1 MDNKDNIVDINDLKE
16 EKEKTPSLF
25 EGVLSGLGE
34 ANFGDLE
41 DLGALLALP
50 DEQFMLLSGAIL
62 LELEKSL
69 NDVNDRILMIQGM
82 NAAGVKAEDIA
93 VSYLQISQQIDEQ
106 LSNILSRPKRDFLK
120 RMLGMVANAIN
131 ETEGMSKRT
140 IQIPIEICHEN
151 AKIPAYAKVGDAGM
165 DIFALEDIEVKP
177 GETKLIPTGIKVA
190 IPIGYELQVRPKSGR
205 ALKTKLRVA
214 NTPGT
219 IDSGYRDEI
228 GVIIENIEPSI
239 KDITYEFDS
248 HGRPIITSIEHG
260 RPFIIEKGSKFAQLV
275 LSEVPTASFYEVD
288 DVGKIGENRG
298 GGFGSTGVK

>member
-1 MDNKDNIVDINDLKE
+1 MDKNLSNINSNKQ
-16 EKEKTPSLF
+16 PSLF
-25 EGVLSGLGE
+25 DGIVNGLARTNF
-34 ANFGDLE
+34 ANLE
-41 DLGALLALP
+41 DLGALLSLP
-50 DEQFMLLSGAIL
+50 DEEFKIVSSIIL
-62 LELEKSL
+62 MELEKSL
-69 NDVNDRILMIQGM
+69 NNINDKVILVQGM
-82 NAAGVKAEDIA
+82 NAAGIKAEDISM
-93 VSYLQISQQIDEQ
+93 SYFQFSQQIDEQ
-106 LSNILSRPKRDFLK
+106 MSDILSKPKRDFLK
-120 RMLGMVANAIN
+120 RMLGMVVNAVN
-131 ETEGMSKRT
+131 ETEGATKRV
-140 IQIPIEICHEN
+140 INIPIEFCN
-151 AKIPAYAKVGDAGM
+151 KDAKMPVYARIGDAGM
-165 DIFALEDIEVKP
+165 DIFALEDIEVNP

-228 GVIIENIEPSI
+228 GVIIENIEPPI

-298 GGFGSTGVK
+298 GGFGSTGAK

>member
-1 MDNKDNIVDINDLKE
+1 MDKNLSNINSNKQ
-16 EKEKTPSLF
+16 PSLF
-25 EGVLSGLGE
+25 DGIVNGLARTNF
-34 ANFGDLE
+34 ANLE
-41 DLGALLALP
+41 DLGALLSLP
-50 DEQFMLLSGAIL
+50 DEEFKIVSSIIL
-62 LELEKSL
+62 MELEKSL
-69 NDVNDRILMIQGM
+69 NNINDKVILVQGM
-82 NAAGVKAEDIA
+82 NAAGIKAEDISM
-93 VSYLQISQQIDEQ
+93 SYFQISQQIDEQ
-106 LSNILSRPKRDFLK
+106 MSDILSKPKRDFLK
-120 RMLGMVANAIN
+120 RMLGMVVNAVN
-131 ETEGMSKRT
+131 ETEGATKRV
-140 IQIPIEICHEN
+140 INIPIEFCN
-151 AKIPAYAKVGDAGM
+151 KDAKMPVYARIGDAGM
-165 DIFALEDIEVKP
+165 DIFALEDIEVNP

-228 GVIIENIEPSI
+228 GVIIENIESPI

>member
-1 MDNKDNIVDINDLKE
+1 MEIKFKRISKD
-16 EKEKTPSLF
+16 
-25 EGVLSGLGE
+25 
-34 ANFGDLE
+34 
-41 DLGALLALP
+41 
-50 DEQFMLLSGAIL
+50 AIL
-62 LELEKSL
+62 
-69 NDVNDRILMIQGM
+69 
-82 NAAGVKAEDIA
+82 
-93 VSYLQISQQIDEQ
+93 
-106 LSNILSRPKRDFLK
+106 PKY
-120 RMLGMVANAIN
+120 
-131 ETEGMSKRT
+131 
-140 IQIPIEICHEN
+140 
-151 AKIPAYAKVGDAGM
+151 AYKDDAGM

-228 GVIIENIEPSI
+228 GVIIENIEPPI

-275 LSEVPTASFYEVD
+275 LSEVPTASFYKVD

>member
-1 MDNKDNIVDINDLKE
+1 MDKNLSNINSNKQ
-16 EKEKTPSLF
+16 PSLF
-25 EGVLSGLGE
+25 DGIVNGLARTNF
-34 ANFGDLE
+34 ANLE
-41 DLGALLALP
+41 DLGALLSLP
-50 DEQFMLLSGAIL
+50 DEEFKIVSSIIL
-62 LELEKSL
+62 MELEKSL
-69 NDVNDRILMIQGM
+69 NNINDKVILVQGM
-82 NAAGVKAEDIA
+82 NAAGIKAEDISM
-93 VSYLQISQQIDEQ
+93 SYFQISQQIDEQ
-106 LSNILSRPKRDFLK
+106 MSDILSKPKRDFLK
-120 RMLGMVANAIN
+120 RMLGMVVNAVN
-131 ETEGMSKRT
+131 ETEGATKRV
-140 IQIPIEICHEN
+140 INIPIEFCN
-151 AKIPAYAKVGDAGM
+151 KDAKMPVYARIGDAGM
-165 DIFALEDIEVKP
+165 DIFALEDIEVNP

-205 ALKTKLRVA
+205 TLKTKLRVA

>member
-1 MDNKDNIVDINDLKE
+1 MDNKDNIVDINNLKE

-34 ANFGDLE
+34 ANLGDLE

-69 NDVNDRILMIQGM
+69 NDVNDRILIVQGM

-151 AKIPAYAKVGDAGM
+151 AKIPAYARIGDAGM

-205 ALKTKLRVA
+205 TLKTKLRVA

-248 HGRPIITSIEHG
+248 HGRPIIISIEHG

>member
-1 MDNKDNIVDINDLKE
+1 MDKNLSNINSNKQ
-16 EKEKTPSLF
+16 PSLF
-25 EGVLSGLGE
+25 DGIVNGLARTNF
-34 ANFGDLE
+34 ANLE
-41 DLGALLALP
+41 DLGALLSLP
-50 DEQFMLLSGAIL
+50 DEEFKIVSSIIL
-62 LELEKSL
+62 MELEKSL
-69 NDVNDRILMIQGM
+69 NNINDKVILVQGM
-82 NAAGVKAEDIA
+82 NAAGIKAEDISM
-93 VSYLQISQQIDEQ
+93 SYFQISQQIDEQ
-106 LSNILSRPKRDFLK
+106 MSDILSKPKRDFLK
-120 RMLGMVANAIN
+120 RMLGMVVNAVN
-131 ETEGMSKRT
+131 ETEGATKRV
-140 IQIPIEICHEN
+140 INIPIEFCN
-151 AKIPAYAKVGDAGM
+151 KDAKMPVYARIGDAGM
-165 DIFALEDIEVKP
+165 DIFALEDIEVNP

-228 GVIIENIEPSI
+228 GVIIENIEPPI

>member
-25 EGVLSGLGE
+25 EGVLRGLGE

-62 LELEKSL
+62 LQLEKSL
-69 NDVNDRILMIQGM
+69 NDVNDRILMVQGM

-120 RMLGMVANAIN
+120 RMLGMIANAIN

-151 AKIPAYAKVGDAGM
+151 VKIPAYARIGDAGM

-228 GVIIENIEPSI
+228 GVIIENIESPI

-248 HGRPIITSIEHG
+248 EGRPIITSIEHG
-260 RPFIIEKGSKFAQLV
+260 RPFYIGKGEKFAQLI
-275 LSEVPTASFYEVD
+275 LSEVPTASFYQVD
-288 DVGKIGENRG
+288 SVDNIGENRG

>member
-1 MDNKDNIVDINDLKE
+1 MDNKDNIVDINNLKE

-34 ANFGDLE
+34 ANFGNLE

-69 NDVNDRILMIQGM
+69 NDVNDRILMVQGM

-151 AKIPAYAKVGDAGM
+151 AKIPAYARIGDAGM

-228 GVIIENIEPSI
+228 GVIIENIESPI

-248 HGRPIITSIEHG
+248 EGRPIITSIEHG
-260 RPFIIEKGSKFAQLV
+260 RPFYIGKGEKFAQLI
-275 LSEVPTASFYEVD
+275 LSEVPTASFYQVD
-288 DVGKIGENRG
+288 SVDNIGENRG

>member
-1 MDNKDNIVDINDLKE
+1 MDKNLSNINSNKQ
-16 EKEKTPSLF
+16 PSLF
-25 EGVLSGLGE
+25 DGIVNGLARTNF
-34 ANFGDLE
+34 ANLE
-41 DLGALLALP
+41 DLGALLSLP
-50 DEQFMLLSGAIL
+50 DEEFKIVSSIIL
-62 LELEKSL
+62 MELEKSL
-69 NDVNDRILMIQGM
+69 NNINDKVILVQGM
-82 NAAGVKAEDIA
+82 NAAGIKAEDISM
-93 VSYLQISQQIDEQ
+93 SYFQISQQIDEQ
-106 LSNILSRPKRDFLK
+106 MSDILSKPKRDFLK
-120 RMLGMVANAIN
+120 RMLGMVVNAVN
-131 ETEGMSKRT
+131 ETEGATKRV
-140 IQIPIEICHEN
+140 INIPIEFCN
-151 AKIPAYAKVGDAGM
+151 KDAKMPVYARIGDAGM
-165 DIFALEDIEVKP
+165 DIFALEDIEVNP

-228 GVIIENIEPSI
+228 GVIIENIESPI

-275 LSEVPTASFYEVD
+275 LSEVPTASFYQVD
-288 DVGKIGENRG
+288 SVNNIGENRG

>member
-1 MDNKDNIVDINDLKE
+1 MDNKNNVININDLRE
-16 EKEKTPSLF
+16 EEEKTPSLL

-69 NDVNDRILMIQGM
+69 NDVNDRILMVQGI

-93 VSYLQISQQIDEQ
+93 ASYLQISQQIDEQ

-151 AKIPAYAKVGDAGM
+151 AKIPTYAKVGDAGM

-177 GETKLIPTGIKVA
+177 GETKLIRTGIKVA

-205 ALKTKLRVA
+205 TLKTKLRVA

-228 GVIIENIEPSI
+228 GVIIENIEPPI

-248 HGRPIITSIEHG
+248 YGRPIITSIEHG
-260 RPFIIEKGSKFAQLV
+260 CPFIIEKGSKFAQLV